1 MIEHHLRVKG
11 LEGERGFLPST
22 PFMLLILGS
31 KGLNGGL

>member
-11 LEGERGFLPST
+11 LEGESGFLPST
-22 PFMLLILGS
+22 PFMLFKPGS